1 MLRSLLLLLLV
12 TSSVHADEVELKNGN
27 VLQGKVTDLG
37 DTIRLTRNGSSMVI
51 PKSQI
56 REIRPGKTDEEIY
69 QEKAEALSKDDLEG
83 HLTLARWCTERHLK
97 KQAEK
102 AFQTILDIDPDHKE
116 ARTALG
122 YQKINGEWKTFEEI
136 QKDKGLILFRGKWV
150 LPSERALQL
159 ALEKQKS
166 LAKQLAKEVRKW
178 LGRVGFQSEKIRKEA
193 IDKLA
198 TIDDQYKSAAY
209 IKALTATRKEK
220 RLFVI
225 RELHR
230 MKEKEAAK
238 GLARRVVW
246 DKDPKIRSEAL
257 SALLSIQNPNTP
269 LFLAAW
275 LKEDSIYARIRA
287 EEAVGKFSDLRPMP
301 ALITLLSRVT
311 KTIQWIDQYRDQMTK
326 TLRGTLLLRDG
337 RRIQIPP
344 DMLLSM
350 DGFDPHD
357 REKLLLERDTLI
369 ASLRAITGEDFGEDI
384 SRWNNWYRKNK
395 K

>member
-12 TSSVHADEVELKNGN
+12 TSPIHADEVELKNGN

-56 REIRPGKTDEEIY
+56 HEIRPGKTEEERY
-69 QEKAEALSKDDLEG
+69 REKAEALSKNDLEG
-83 HLTLARWCTERHLK
+83 HLTLARWCKERHLK
-97 KQAEK
+97 NQAEE
-102 AFQTILDIDPDHKE
+102 AYRTILDIDPDHKE

-122 YQKINGEWKTFEEI
+122 YQKVEGEWKTFEEI
-136 QKDKGLILFRGKWV
+136 QKSKGRVLFRGKWV

-159 ALEKQKS
+159 ALENQK
-166 LAKQLAKEVRKW
+166 LLEKQLSKEVRKW
-178 LGRVGFQSEKIRKEA
+178 LGRVGFHSEKIRKEA
-193 IDKLA
+193 IEKLA
-198 TIDDQYKSAAY
+198 TIDDPYKSEAY
-209 IKALTATRKEK
+209 IKALTSSRKEK

-230 MKEKEAAK
+230 MKEEGAAK

-246 DKDPKIRSEAL
+246 DKESKVRSEAL
-257 SALLSIQNPNTP
+257 SALLSIKNPETP

-287 EEAVGKFSDLRPMP
+287 EEALGQFSDIRPVP

-311 KTIQWIDQYRDQMTK
+311 RTIKWIEQYRDQMMK

-344 DMLLSM
+344 NMLLSM
-350 DGFDPHD
+350 DGFAPHD
-357 REKLLLERDTLI
+357 REKILLERDTLI
-369 ASLRAITGEDFGEDI
+369 ASLRAITGQDFGEDI
-384 SRWNNWYRKNK
+384 SRWNNWYRKNRK
-395 K
+395 